1 MQTVLEIIGGTGIV
15 IVGAIALLI
24 ITIGVVE
31 FLLAL
36 ANDDN
41 FLDI

>member
-15 IVGAIALLI
+15 IVGAITLLI
-24 ITIGVVE
+24 ITIGGVE